1 MTISDDR
8 VLEMI
13 LRRWAGLDP
22 EAEHGKGTAER
33 FLRALDEMTS
43 CKPTGDVALDEKH
56 DVECIKWKTFRVEEQ
71 DMIVVDSIPFVSL
84 CNHHLVPFMGEAH
97 IGYVPENKILGLS
110 KFPRVVQHFSRQL
123 QVQENLTRDISDYL
137 HAGLEPKG
145 LIVVMRAQHMCMG
158 LRGVKSPGWTTT
170 AAVRGVFASHD
181 RTAKQEFYQLLNGRL
196 K

>member
-1 MTISDDR
+1 MSDAE
-8 VLEMI
+8 VLEQI
-13 LRRWAGLDP
+13 LSRYAGLDGNSD
-22 EAEHGKGTAER
+22 HGKDSAER

-43 CKPTGDVALDEKH
+43 CKPMKDPLLDAKH
-56 DVECIKWKTFRVEEQ
+56 ESECIKWKTFPVQEQ

-97 IGYVPENKILGLS
+97 VGYVPEDRILGLS
-110 KFPRVVQHFSRQL
+110 KFPRVVQHYSRRL
-123 QVQENLTRDISDYL
+123 QVQENLTRDISDHL
-137 HAGLEPKG
+137 HSGLEPKG
-145 LIVVMRAQHMCMG
+145 LIVVMRAQHMCMC
-158 LRGVKSPGWTTT
+158 LRGVKSTGWTTT

>member
-1 MTISDDR
+1 MSDDR

-13 LRRWAGLDP
+13 LRRWAGLNPDS
-22 EAEHGKGTAER
+22 AHGKESAGR

-56 DVECIKWKTFRVEEQ
+56 DLECIKWKTFEAEEQ

-84 CNHHLVPFMGEAH
+84 CNHHLVPFVGEAH
-97 IGYVPENKILGLS
+97 IGYVPEDKILGLS
-110 KFPRVVQHFSRQL
+110 KFARVVQHFSRQL

-145 LIVVMRAQHMCMG
+145 LIVVMRAQHMCQT

-170 AAVRGVFASHD
+170 AAVRGVFGEHN
-181 RTAKQEFYQLLNGRL
+181 RTAKAEFYQLLDGRL